1 MTPEEVFE
9 RADEIVTETRYRIEF
24 AKEARR
30 AGFEAGRRSAFA
42 EKPVVSASITI
53 VLLIELV
60 LFCLC
65 PNTPRIGRTPRSL
78 GGAPFLK
85 KAGAARA
92 PGAGARLD
100 PDSPIKMAALGTGIE
115 SLAG

>member
-42 EKPVVSASITI
+42 EM
-53 VLLIELV
+53 
-60 LFCLC
+60 
-65 PNTPRIGRTPRSL
+65 
-78 GGAPFLK
+78 
-85 KAGAARA
+85 ARA
-92 PGAGARLD
+92 WEHCAKAVTEPVNERRWGPGGRAHFADPRPGDFPGRNAETELEAG
-100 PDSPIKMAALGTGIE
+100 
-115 SLAG
+115 